1 MKNKWYGESF
11 KLGVLGGGQLG
22 RMLIQSA
29 MNYDVHVY
37 VMDSSI
43 TAPCGRL
50 AYEFVEG
57 NILSFD
63 DVVAFGKDKDVVTV
77 EIEHVNVDALE
88 ELEKQGVKVFPQP
101 HILRLIQDKGLQ
113 KNFYKENNIPT
124 APFHL
129 IDDQSEIAQYTDQL
143 PFVQKMRKGGYDGKG
158 VMTIK
163 TIADFD
169 QSFNGPSLI
178 EKKINFKKELSVLV
192 ARNEHGEIKTFPVVE
207 CEFSKTL
214 NLVEFLFS
222 PANISA
228 AIEKSAT
235 ELAEKVITDL
245 GLVGLDQ
252 SFNGPSLIE
261 KKINFKKEL
270 SVLVARNEHG
280 EIKTFPVVECEF
292 SKTLNLV
299 EFLFSPANIS
309 AAIEK
314 SATELAEK
322 VITDLGLVGLLAVE
336 LFLTQE
342 DELLVNE
349 VAPRTHNSGHHTVEC
364 NFTSQFEQHLRSI
377 LGLPLGDTGI
387 KRPGVMVNLL
397 GEEGYTG
404 PAVYDGIEKL
414 MEMSEVYVHL
424 YGKEETKPNRK
435 MGHVTITN
443 DDLNEAKRVAR
454 IVQES
459 IKVIS

>member
-245 GLVGLDQ
+245 GLVGL
-252 SFNGPSLIE
+252 
-261 KKINFKKEL
+261 
-270 SVLVARNEHG
+270 
-280 EIKTFPVVECEF
+280 
-292 SKTLNLV
+292 
-299 EFLFSPANIS
+299 
-309 AAIEK
+309 
-314 SATELAEK
+314 
-322 VITDLGLVGLLAVE
+322 LAVE

-443 DDLNEAKRVAR
+443 DDLNEAKRGAR

>member
-50 AYEFVEG
+50 AHEFVEG

-163 TIADFD
+163 TIADF
-169 QSFNGPSLI
+169 
-178 EKKINFKKELSVLV
+178 
-192 ARNEHGEIKTFPVVE
+192 
-207 CEFSKTL
+207 
-214 NLVEFLFS
+214 
-222 PANISA
+222 
-228 AIEKSAT
+228 
-235 ELAEKVITDL
+235 
-245 GLVGLDQ
+245 DQ